1 MIVSRPTPFLL
12 LPGRKRS
19 PPGAP
24 AAGSREGS
32 LPCDGSRRLVC
43 ADEQAPARGVRGLVA
58 DVSAAHVHSSISE
71 ETYQHGVLMHGRKL
85 FSTGPVATILT
96 VVALIGGCREASTGP
111 SEPNNSD
118 LASSMQ
124 LVSGNAQVGQIGSAL
139 SQLLTV
145 KVMDA
150 GGLPVQGA
158 SVTFAARTGGG
169 AIVPPSG
176 TSNAAGLVTA
186 TWTLGTTLGA
196 QTAVAKL
203 TNSFVNDSSNFT
215 ATATPGA
222 GTGFAIVSGNN
233 QTAHV
238 GHALALPLVVKV
250 TDSFGNNISGIT
262 VTWVAGA
269 LSGSV
274 PPATDTTSAD
284 GRAHTTWTLGNTVTT
299 QTVSA
304 SITGVG
310 PQVFSAVATPDT
322 GRIVT
327 IVSGNSQV
335 ASITSALTALS
346 VRVTDQFGNP
356 IVGDSV
362 TWTDSLMGGGKVSAT
377 RTGTDAT
384 GIARTTWTLGARAG
398 TQFLRAREA
407 SNGLTAGFTATA
419 TVAFSDVESGNF
431 QTCGIAALNN
441 DVYCWGL
448 GDAGQLGKGV
458 VSDAA
463 QATVPVPFN
472 GDTLVGPFLQVRQLF
487 PARGYMCALTSARQ
501 MYCWGHVIGGAGAA
515 AAGGVPDHPRHT

>member
-111 SEPNNSD
+111 SDPNNSAF
-118 LASSMQ
+118 ASSMQ
-124 LVSGNAQVGQIGSAL
+124 LVSGNSQVGQIGSTL

-274 PPATDTTSAD
+274 TPATDT
-284 GRAHTTWTLGNTVTT
+284 
-299 QTVSA
+299 
-304 SITGVG
+304 
-310 PQVFSAVATPDT
+310 TPDT

-431 QTCGIAALNN
+431 QTCWSG
-441 DVYCWGL
+441 
-448 GDAGQLGKGV
+448 
-458 VSDAA
+458 
-463 QATVPVPFN
+463 
-472 GDTLVGPFLQVRQLF
+472 
-487 PARGYMCALTSARQ
+487 
-501 MYCWGHVIGGAGAA
+501 
-515 AAGGVPDHPRHT
+515 